1 MCLVHGVGRWSRAG
15 IGHWWCS
22 LHLRQLLGLTTLSY
36 FIKVLLLEYFLS
48 LLFFSLSL
56 WVWVFLSSCFCFSF
70 PITLTVSPYS
80 IDISL
85 NHQLNWLNSWEV
97 KCSGILKYNTV
108 SLGCKLFSC
117 AAVFQKWSRLNWR
130 VESEEFRVSNLDTY
144 TRDVRYGLELG
155 CKTY

>member
-1 MCLVHGVGRWSRAG
+1 MCLVHWVGRWSRAG
-15 IGHWWCS
+15 LGHLWCS

-36 FIKVLLLEYFLS
+36 LYKSITLRVLFVS
-48 LLFFSLSL
+48 AFFFSLSL
-56 WVWVFLSSCFCFSF
+56 WVWIFLSSCFYFSF

-108 SLGCKLFSC
+108 SLGCKLFLC
-117 AAVFQKWSRLNWR
+117 AAIFQKWSRLNWGLNLKS
-130 VESEEFRVSNLDTY
+130 SEIATWTHTPGRSDMA
-144 TRDVRYGLELG
+144 
-155 CKTY
+155 